1 MRRFLYILL
10 LFVMQSTL
18 LALADDVDWTIYASY
33 HNATKAVK
41 MDGRIY
47 VLANGNLFSYDTEDT
62 SVETYDKTNSLSDF
76 GIYDIAYCRSTK
88 ELVILFANGNIDIMD
103 ADGECTNMSELKTTP
118 LNDKTLNE
126 LCVEG
131 NEAFISTNS
140 GLIVVNLKDYYFVN
154 TYKFNYAV
162 TSCVANSKY
171 IYATTSHGTYFG
183 DRSLNLLNPSNWVLK
198 SSEEIAS
205 DTRYTSLTNEN
216 VNDASALATVVNV
229 VPDSPLRNY
238 SYKLNLLDDR
248 LLVAGGSF
256 NYAGVMEPGTIMRYE
271 NGKWSAFDE
280 DAVKR
285 AVGDKYY
292 CRVTDIVQDPN
303 DSQHHFAGTMMSGIY
318 EFQDYKFVKHY
329 DHTNSALSSIL
340 PSSWDPSSYVWVTAL
355 NYDSHGNL
363 WMCNNQC
370 DTIVKVLKADGAWT
384 SFYYPETAK
393 KPTFDH
399 TYFDRRGWAWL
410 NSRRTTNEYGASGL
424 LVINTNGTIDDK
436 SDDSH
441 RYLSSFVNQDGTSYS
456 PDLWYCMKED
466 MNGYMWVGNTQGI
479 FVSYD
484 PSTILGDSFYFT
496 QVKVPRNDGSGLA
509 DYLLNGVPVKC
520 IAIDGGN
527 RKWVG
532 TVSNGVYLLSADGLE
547 TIEHFTVDNS
557 PLISDEI
564 NDIAIDGKTGE
575 VFIATTSGLCSFRGN
590 ATDPSEDMKSS
601 TLKVYPNPVIPNYGG
616 YVHITGLAY
625 NSDVKI
631 VNAGGKLVYEGT
643 SVGGRFDWNMQYK
656 HGKHV
661 SSGIYYVLCT
671 DEEGKKGACAKILV
685 IK

>member
-1 MRRFLYILL
+1 M
-10 LFVMQSTL
+10 
-18 LALADDVDWTIYASY
+18 AWADDGDWTIYASY

-41 MDGRIY
+41 MNSRIY

-88 ELVILFANGNIDIMD
+88 ELVILYANGNIDIMD
-103 ADGECTNMSELKTTP
+103 SDGECTNMSELKTTT

-131 NEAFISTNS
+131 TEAFISTNS

-162 TSCVANSKY
+162 TSCVASSKY
-171 IYATTSHGTYFG
+171 IYATTSNGTYFG

-198 SSEEIAS
+198 TSAELAS
-205 DTRYTSLTNEN
+205 DTRYTSLSNEN
-216 VNDASALATVVNV
+216 VNDASALATVSNV

-238 SYKLNLLDDR
+238 SYKLNLLDER
-248 LLVAGGSF
+248 LLIAGGSF

-271 NGKWSAFDE
+271 SDKWSAFDE

-285 AVGDKYY
+285 EVGDKYY

-303 DSQHHFAGTMMSGIY
+303 DSEHHFAGTMMSGIY
-318 EFQDYKFVKHY
+318 EFRDYKFVKHY
-329 DHTNSALSSIL
+329 DYTNSPLSSIL

-355 NYDSHGNL
+355 NYDSQGNL

-370 DTIVKVLKADGAWT
+370 DTIVKVLKADGTWT
-384 SFYYPETAK
+384 SFYYPETAN

-399 TYFDRRGWAWL
+399 TYFDRRGWAWI

-436 SDDSH
+436 SDDTH
-441 RYLSSFVNQDGTSYS
+441 RYLFSFVNQDGTSYS

-466 MNGYMWVGNTQGI
+466 LNGYMWVGNTQGI

-547 TIEHFTVDNS
+547 TIEHFTIDNS

-575 VFIATTSGLCSFRGN
+575 VFIATTSGLCSFKGN
-590 ATDPSEDMKSS
+590 ATDPSEDMKSN
-601 TLKVYPNPVIPNYGG
+601 TLKVYPNPVDPDYGG
-616 YVHITGLAY
+616 YVHITGLAF

-643 SVGGRFDWNMQYK
+643 SVGGRFDWNMTYK
-656 HGKHV
+656 YGKHV

-671 DEEGKKGACAKILV
+671 DEEGKKGACTKILV
-685 IK
+685 VK